1 MHCTDESAAAPGSD
15 PAARRH
21 ALLAVAAAV
30 AALAGC
36 GAPPRREP
44 GSDAASS
51 ATERAWQEFQRSAGR
66 RLVAAHPHGTYTGR
80 VPDVLFG
87 IPVLET
93 ELNADGSVRS
103 IRVLREPSNPAARDT
118 VQLAM
123 AAVRRA
129 APYGDMTHLARPWK
143 WVEAVLFDE
152 QRRFKPRAL
161 D

>member
-1 MHCTDESAAAPGSD
+1 VHCTDESAAAPGSD

-66 RLVAAHPHGTYTGR
+66 RLHVGHPQGTYTGR

-143 WVEAVLFDE
+143 WVEAFLFDE